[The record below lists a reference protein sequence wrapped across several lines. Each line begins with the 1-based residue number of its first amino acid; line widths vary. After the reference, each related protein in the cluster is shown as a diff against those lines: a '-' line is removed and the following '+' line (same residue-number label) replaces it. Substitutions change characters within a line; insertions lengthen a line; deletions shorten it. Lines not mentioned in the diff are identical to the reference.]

1 MVNDEIIVEYSEDKY
16 AKAKTLSQALKRKGY
31 RVRYKRVD
39 GKGVLLFKI
48 NKLFYKESDYPYMVA
63 MLMKR
68 SQHKAFE

>member
-39 GKGVLLFKI
+39 GKGV
-48 NKLFYKESDYPYMVA
+48 
-63 MLMKR
+63 
-68 SQHKAFE
+68 